1 MDAYGYIYKLEADS
15 ANRLYAAV
23 LKTGKD
29 TDAYN
34 ETTYS
39 LQFLNSAGETVVAN
53 VDDDYE
59 MITLHGSWARE
70 RQIDVRGIGYGK
82 QSVASNRG
90 ESSHQE
96 HPFMAVKQKTATNNS
111 GEVYGAA
118 SFIQETL

>member
-1 MDAYGYIYKLEADS
+1 MLMVTSISWKLIRQTDFG
-15 ANRLYAAV
+15 AAV

-59 MITLHGSWARE
+59 NDYAKVIA
-70 RQIDVRGIGYGK
+70 
-82 QSVASNRG
+82 
-90 ESSHQE
+90 
-96 HPFMAVKQKTATNNS
+96 
-111 GEVYGAA
+111 
-118 SFIQETL
+118 IQQVQLRLQLS